1 MIAGDMS
8 CVKNFTLERARL
20 SKAAE
25 RRAGKAV
32 ICAQVYKEGDGG
44 GVCGGESEFSFSCFS
59 QLSLGAMEG
68 FVSISRSGVPLQR
81 EFTLSAQI

>member
-44 GVCGGESEFSFSCFS
+44 GVVGGESEFF
-59 QLSLGAMEG
+59 LGAMEG
-68 FVSISRSGVPLQR
+68 FVSISRSDILLQR